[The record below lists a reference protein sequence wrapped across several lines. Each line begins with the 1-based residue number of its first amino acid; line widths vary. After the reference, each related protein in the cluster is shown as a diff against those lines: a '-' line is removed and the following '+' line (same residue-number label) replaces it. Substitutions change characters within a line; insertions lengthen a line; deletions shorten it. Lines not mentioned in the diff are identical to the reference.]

1 MSYLYPFQAGLW
13 GQLGPDI
20 ALRLERVA
28 LCLKVQREGWRAR
41 DGPVMDVQELR
52 NALDKMVRSVEADDD
67 LGCLFDT
74 GRASS
79 TE

>member
-1 MSYLYPFQAGLW
+1 M
-13 GQLGPDI
+13 
-20 ALRLERVA
+20 ALRLRV
-28 LCLKVQREGWRAR
+28 KREGWQAR
-41 DGPVMDVQELR
+41 DGAVMDVQKLKL
-52 NALDKMVRSVEADDD
+52 AWDKMVRSLGADDD